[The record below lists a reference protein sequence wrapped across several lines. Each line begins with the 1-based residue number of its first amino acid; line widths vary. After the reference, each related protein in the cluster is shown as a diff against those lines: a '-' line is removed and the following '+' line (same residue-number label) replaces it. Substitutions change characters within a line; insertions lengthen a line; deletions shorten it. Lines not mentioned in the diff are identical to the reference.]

1 VYYLFS
7 NNHINDLI
15 VHQFD
20 FGDEELVAYYVSFL
34 KTLSLKLNE
43 NTLHFFFN
51 EQANGV
57 CVCAC
62 VCVCMCACFLILEN
76 GLTSL

>member
-1 VYYLFS
+1 MSVYYLLS

-15 VHQFD
+15 VHGFD

-51 EQANGV
+51 EAANGMLLLNV
-57 CVCAC
+57 FVAGDDD
-62 VCVCMCACFLILEN
+62 VVARGGVLL
-76 GLTSL
+76 